1 MFKDN
6 PKLYNSEQAQA
17 EYKLGK
23 TMKYN
28 NENIDRNWLPILSKI
43 DRSKYF
49 IDLRS
54 IVKTQGAAILDLIG
68 GKVTDQN
75 QKFNKHWLN
84 LHTPELKD
92 KLSNKHK

>member
-1 MFKDN
+1 
-6 PKLYNSEQAQA
+6 
-17 EYKLGK
+17 
-23 TMKYN
+23 MKYGN
-28 NENIDRNWLPILSKI
+28 KNIWKGWLPILAKV
-43 DRSKYF
+43 DHGKYF

-68 GKVTDQN
+68 GEVTDQN
-75 QKFNKHWLN
+75 QKFNKHWLS